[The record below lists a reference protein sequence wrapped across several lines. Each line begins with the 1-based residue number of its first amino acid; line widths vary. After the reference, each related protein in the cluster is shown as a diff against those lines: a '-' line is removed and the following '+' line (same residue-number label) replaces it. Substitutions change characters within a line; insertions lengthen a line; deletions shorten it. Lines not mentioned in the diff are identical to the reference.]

1 MIDTSLIQVWLCS
14 TLRSL
19 LTNRLS
25 KTGTKKLLEEI
36 FTNLQ
41 PNKPKIMLITKVKT
55 RLIVRSS
62 IPQSTQ
68 KCSVKGRTDQL
79 TLILEEVRARDSG
92 EDKVSRL
99 MDKEE
104 LKKSTVNKIKEEI
117 RFKTELSRFKTTK
130 DSKISSTRAS
140 STLSNKL
147 H

>member
-1 MIDTSLIQVWLCS
+1 
-14 TLRSL
+14 
-19 LTNRLS
+19 
-25 KTGTKKLLEEI
+25 
-36 FTNLQ
+36 
-41 PNKPKIMLITKVKT
+41 MLITKVKT

>member
-1 MIDTSLIQVWLCS
+1 
-14 TLRSL
+14 
-19 LTNRLS
+19 
-25 KTGTKKLLEEI
+25 
-36 FTNLQ
+36 
-41 PNKPKIMLITKVKT
+41 MLITKVKT

-92 EDKVSRL
+92 EDKVSKL

-130 DSKISSTRAS
+130 DNKISSTRAS